1 MDNIKRLNLLDI
13 TKDSTVH
20 GTYIK
25 VFGMMDKYKFNPLRS
40 NEIDY
45 DKDIPDIIVC
55 DPSVT
60 GNDRELQVDVFS
72 YIEAVRADARLSDA
86 LIIMISNA
94 KNQGLIDLAFRVGID
109 YWFHTS
115 QDPKEIIKVMKTLI
129 DINEEKKDKLLMES
143 IMSVDEKRVE
153 LKSKIETDVSETI
166 KKIGVPPHIKG
177 YNYLRESIMMSIY
190 DPSNLQ
196 YITKNLYPGIAKR
209 YNSTV
214 TSVERAIRHAIA
226 TAWDRNRTDVITEM
240 FGYNNAKPTNS
251 EFIATFA
258 DNFRLKYRLNLI

>member
-1 MDNIKRLNLLDI
+1 
-13 TKDSTVH
+13 
-20 GTYIK
+20 
-25 VFGMMDKYKFNPLRS
+25 
-40 NEIDY
+40 
-45 DKDIPDIIVC
+45 
-55 DPSVT
+55 
-60 GNDRELQVDVFS
+60 
-72 YIEAVRADARLSDA
+72 
-86 LIIMISNA
+86 
-94 KNQGLIDLAFRVGID
+94 
-109 YWFHTS
+109 
-115 QDPKEIIKVMKTLI
+115 
-129 DINEEKKDKLLMES
+129 MES

-240 FGYNNAKPTNS
+240 FGYNNVKPTNS